1 MNPNKQSNRRKSK
14 ALKLTVVD
22 FCTSNPT
29 ATRRS
34 NNDDVGDD
42 EYKVMTSKYTEYFS
56 NNSKP
61 FQVISFP
68 FKPSNICSS
77 GIQKQ
82 SKKKRIESHHDD
94 QFGKIQYGNNNT
106 VCSGGGGDDSVV
118 ASLHQDRIE
127 ESSSNDQQQPS
138 TPTLIQS
145 SPTSSAMDQKRQR
158 RTSITIR
165 ELLNYDD

>member
-1 MNPNKQSNRRKSK
+1 MNPNKQSNRRKAK

-22 FCTSNPT
+22 FCSSNPT
-29 ATRRS
+29 SSTRRRS
-34 NNDDVGDD
+34 NNDHADVVDD
-42 EYKVMTSKYTEYFS
+42 NCKVMTSKYTEYFS

-68 FKPSNICSS
+68 CKPTQFKTL
-77 GIQKQ
+77 QKDD
-82 SKKKRIESHHDD
+82 STRIRKNKRMALHQQND
-94 QFGKIQYGNNNT
+94 QYGNNNT
-106 VCSGGGGDDSVV
+106 MVSSGGGDDSV

-127 ESSSNDQQQPS
+127 ESNDQHQQPS
-138 TPTLIQS
+138 TPTSIQS
-145 SPTSSAMDQKRQR
+145 SPIDKKRQR

>member
-22 FCTSNPT
+22 FCSSNPT
-29 ATRRS
+29 STRRS
-34 NNDDVGDD
+34 NNDDVVDD
-42 EYKVMTSKYTEYFS
+42 NCKVMTSKYTEYFS

-68 FKPSNICSS
+68 FKPSNTCSS

-82 SKKKRIESHHDD
+82 PKKKRIESHHDD
-94 QFGKIQYGNNNT
+94 QFGKIQFGNNNT

-145 SPTSSAMDQKRQR
+145 LPSMDKKRQR